1 MLITQKCHYAMHAVF
16 ELALRYNKKSGPTKI
31 VEIAKAQAIPPRFL
45 EVILS
50 QLKQG
55 GFVGSQR
62 GSEGGYYLVRPPD
75 KLMVGEVIRFIQG
88 PVLPFEVRKKEI
100 TSKEE
105 RVFQELWHKVEDAI
119 SGVYDAVTF
128 GSLVERW
135 EKTQD
140 APVLHYSI

>member
-1 MLITQKCHYAMHAVF
+1 MLITQKCHYAMRAVF
-16 ELALRYNKKSGPTKI
+16 ELALQYNQKSGPIKI
-31 VEIAKAQAIPPRFL
+31 ADIAKAQSIPPRFL

-62 GSEGGYYLVRPPD
+62 GSEGGYYLVRPPE

-88 PVLPFEVRKKEI
+88 PVIPPETKKKE
-100 TSKEE
+100 TASKEE
-105 RVFQELWHKVEDAI
+105 RVFQELWRRVEDAI
-119 SGVYDAVTF
+119 SGVYDSVTF

-135 EKTQD
+135 EKTRD
-140 APVLHYSI
+140 VPVLHYSI